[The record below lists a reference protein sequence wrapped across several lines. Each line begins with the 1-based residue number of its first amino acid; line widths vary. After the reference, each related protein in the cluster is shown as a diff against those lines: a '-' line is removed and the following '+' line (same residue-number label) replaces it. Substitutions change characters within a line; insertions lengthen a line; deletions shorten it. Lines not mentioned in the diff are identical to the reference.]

1 MTKIIIAQ
9 RITSVMNTDQIVILE
24 DGKVHCTGT
33 HKELLAHDAIYQEI
47 YKSQMSGA
55 QENEME
61 HSAAKKADQQENK
74 IEQSAAKAERG
85 GVQVKGGTTDGSEN
99 LQR

>member
-1 MTKIIIAQ
+1 VTKIIIAQ
-9 RITSVMNTDQIVILE
+9 RITSVINTDQIVILE

-33 HKELLAHDAIYQEI
+33 HKELLAYDSIYQEI

-61 HSAAKKADQQENK
+61 
-74 IEQSAAKAERG
+74 QSTAKAERG
-85 GVQVKGGTTDGSEN
+85 SVQVKGGITDGSEN

>member
-1 MTKIIIAQ
+1 
-9 RITSVMNTDQIVILE
+9 MNTDQIVILE

-33 HKELLAHDAIYQEI
+33 HKELLAHDPDLSGIYR
-47 YKSQMSGA
+47 SQMSGA

-61 HSAAKKADQQENK
+61 QKYCKGRAWQRTGERRDNRWQQK
-74 IEQSAAKAERG
+74 
-85 GVQVKGGTTDGSEN
+85 